1 MAAPINPV
9 LRGQMDERGNEMPAI
24 TRNEVIS
31 DPALRELY
39 FGSSDTPGLINQ
51 ATRAAQK
58 SYLDQPAILQ
68 GTAGLSNSRTT
79 S

>member
-1 MAAPINPV
+1 MNPV
-9 LRGQMDERGNEMPAI
+9 LSRYKID
-24 TRNEVIS
+24 TEVIS

-58 SYLDQPAILQ
+58 AYLDQAAILQ
-68 GTAGLSNSRTT
+68 ATAGLSLIRKT